1 MFRYL
6 LAIILP
12 KGRRTLFLLFFLL
25 LLAGCSRYQF
35 LSVSSQLEK
44 NNKEEYIN
52 ENDTVRIS
60 YKFSGENFP
69 LTVTIYNKLSQPV
82 YIDLRRS
89 LVIMNSLQMNGTFDK
104 EGQNDFIAPFSNV
117 TLESNPLQDKF
128 IDLNPADSLS
138 TKPVRTGSGRRYS
151 FSDLTTPL
159 YFRIILALTPNEDYS
174 YPTFYDYS
182 FWVSGILETSYGPSS
197 LENHVSYLPYIK
209 KTTGFGSF
217 MGISGLVGLLII
229 SSAIA
234 PAE

>member
-1 MFRYL
+1 
-6 LAIILP
+6 
-12 KGRRTLFLLFFLL
+12 
-25 LLAGCSRYQF
+25 
-35 LSVSSQLEK
+35 VSSQLEK
-44 NNKEEYIN
+44 NNKEEYLN

-69 LTVTIYNKLSQPV
+69 LTVTIYNKLNQPV

-89 LVIMNSLQMNGTFDK
+89 LVVMNNIQIDGTFDK

-117 TLESNPLQDKF
+117 TLESNPLQAEF
-128 IDLNPADSLS
+128 INLNPADSLS
-138 TKPVRTGSGRRYS
+138 EKPVRTGSGKRYS
-151 FSDLTTPL
+151 FSDQTTPL
-159 YFRIILALTPNEDYS
+159 YLRVILALTPNEDYS

-182 FWVSGILETSYGPSS
+182 FWVSGILVTSYGPSS

-217 MGISGLVGLLII
+217 MGISGMVGLLII